1 LIQTGWNTIL
11 GVIKLET
18 FFGIIFRSSLTF
30 FVMVK
35 SDLAAAFEM
44 SEVGTFAEL
53 GIGYKHS
60 PTSDRVIFLLVLGV

>member
-1 LIQTGWNTIL
+1 MIQTGWNAIL
-11 GVIKLET
+11 GVIKLEAL
-18 FFGIIFRSSLTF
+18 FGIVFRSSLTF

-53 GIGYKHS
+53 GVGDKHF
-60 PTSDRVIFLLVLGV
+60 PTGDRVIFLLVLGV